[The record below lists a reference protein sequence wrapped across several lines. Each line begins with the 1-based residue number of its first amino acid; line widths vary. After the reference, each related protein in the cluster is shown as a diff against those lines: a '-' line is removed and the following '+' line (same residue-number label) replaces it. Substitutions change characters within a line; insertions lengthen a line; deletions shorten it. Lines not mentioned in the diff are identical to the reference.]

1 MNTLIFARSIIYS
14 NFIITSMSNNVLS
27 PIGLNAEYIH
37 LIEDANV
44 WFIDYIIGVAFRTPI
59 NFADKMN
66 GLCESARPYREFLDY
81 KDMQDYLDEITG
93 QEIVIESSIDP
104 GTDFEFDSRIVWN
117 TKLK

>member
-1 MNTLIFARSIIYS
+1 MITLHMDKRKEDVVSS
-14 NFIITSMSNNVLS
+14 TE
-27 PIGLNAEYIH
+27 LNAEYVH
-37 LIEDANV
+37 LIEDAKV

-66 GLCESARPYREFLDY
+66 GLCESGRPYREFSDY

-93 QEIVIESSIDP
+93 QEIVIESSIDT
-104 GTDFEFDSRIVWN
+104 GTDSEFDSRIVWN